1 MVQEPYIEPPPE
13 RIVASIICLDI
24 VRGTNYLLESLGIDR
39 RIRSISEFASPVLI
53 PIYEKICSCQLNDV
67 RTPVRNLADEIHNIQ
82 CVINALCFDTVEF
95 DLSHISGEQVANGD
109 LYAMEDLV
117 EILTDVYHWIKNDR
131 QEGDEIAHG
140 TRIQVP
146 PLSSD
151 RSSVQASSL
160 GAQIAQLADRRRA
173 FGNDIAAANSLVY
186 TEISPIVSPSNS
198 PTTRRR
204 QQENIEHD
212 TVVEDLQEKY
222 QALLC
227 RFEQTVQMSS
237 EVLNLSRLSQDTPS
251 TTASDLRLL
260 LNDLTN
266 DKYNKKQQSKRN
278 DAPMM
283 SNKKEYDDI
292 EDDLAL
298 ILNDKQSQQTP
309 KPIKPNDTHEQTKP
323 KLQDSLITTSTT
335 TIGRNR
341 LNHSDEFYQI
351 RNHLQEQYNLKSNLN
366 HFLEQ
371 NFNDDLDDYKSTRTL
386 LQNKKERHDMQ
397 HHEIDTSTLR
407 LNEHQFQLHR
417 SHSASSKIRQ
427 NSLQKGFLRASTNTL
442 NVRPIVHKDEFND
455 STTITDN
462 DTPTN
467 IKTTNKHRLLLGNEH
482 DIVQVLNEQFPGIY
496 VSTEMQAK
504 LNEQFSKHID
514 NVFKSRIELLNTKQG
529 NMNDVEKVK
538 EKHDQMTEIL
548 RKELGSL
555 QRQQDIQ
562 LKQSAERILKSKVR
576 DQRIQQARVRRYFQ
590 QYCLDQRKRLLKKRT
605 NEELILKQAYKDS
618 IRIQRERLHEMK
630 KYKQE
635 YNGLFLARYRNQL
648 ESLENYYQQRLNMF
662 KELEQ
667 KESVIQ
673 RTNDREDKLE
683 LNKQRVQL
691 RKQLESDIKQ
701 LQDQLSQNDDYIHY
715 RQLDLERLKENLTQA
730 RITTKV

>member
-1 MVQEPYIEPPPE
+1 MVQESHIEPSPE
-13 RIVASIICLDI
+13 RIDI
-24 VRGTNYLLESLGIDR
+24 VRGTNYLLESLGINR
-39 RIRSISEFASPVLI
+39 RIRSVTEFASPVLI
-53 PIYEKICSCQLNDV
+53 PIYEEICSFRLNDV

-109 LYAMEDLV
+109 LYAMEDLL
-117 EILTDVYHWIKNDR
+117 EILTDVYHWIKND
-131 QEGDEIAHG
+131 QEQAPQTGLHIAG
-140 TRIQVP
+140 
-146 PLSSD
+146 LSSD
-151 RSSVQASSL
+151 RSSVPPPSL

-173 FGNDIAAANSLVY
+173 FGHDIVAPNSLVY

-198 PTTRRR
+198 PTRKY
-204 QQENIEHD
+204 QQESIEHD
-212 TVVEDLQEKY
+212 TAVEDLQEKY
-222 QALLC
+222 QSLLR

-237 EVLNLSRLSQDTPS
+237 DALNLSRISQDTPS
-251 TTASDLRLL
+251 TKTSDLRLL
-260 LNDLTN
+260 LNDLNGDKKTQIKHN
-266 DKYNKKQQSKRN
+266 DTFNVDNVKTYG
-278 DAPMM
+278 
-283 SNKKEYDDI
+283 DI

-298 ILNDKQSQQTP
+298 LLNDKSP
-309 KPIKPNDTHEQTKP
+309 KQKTKSNDNLHETKP
-323 KLQDSLITTSTT
+323 KLQESMMTTSTNT
-335 TIGRNR
+335 LGRNR

-351 RNHLQEQYNLKSNLN
+351 RAQLHEQYNLKSNLN

-371 NFNDDLDDYKSTRTL
+371 HFNDDLDDYKSTRTL
-386 LQNKKERHDMQ
+386 LQNKKDQHAMQ

-407 LNEHQFQLHR
+407 LNENQNRPHR
-417 SHSASSKIRQ
+417 SHSAISKTKHVSSK
-427 NSLQKGFLRASTNTL
+427 KGFLRSSSNTL
-442 NVRPIVHKDEFND
+442 SVRPIVHKHDFNE
-455 STTITDN
+455 STTLTDN
-462 DTPTN
+462 ELPTN
-467 IKTTNKHRLLLGNEH
+467 VKITNKHRLLLGNEH
-482 DIVQVLNEQFPGIY
+482 DIVEVLNEQFPGIY
-496 VSTEMQAK
+496 VSNEMQAK

-514 NVFKSRIELLNTKQG
+514 NVFKSRMELLNAQQG
-529 NMNDVEKVK
+529 NTNDLEVAKQ
-538 EKHDQMTEIL
+538 KHDQMTDIL
-548 RKELGSL
+548 RKELSTL

-562 LKQSAERILKSKVR
+562 LKQSAERILKSKIR

-635 YNGLFLARYRNQL
+635 YNGLFHARYRNQL
-648 ESLENYYQQRLNMF
+648 ESLENYYRQRLDMF
-662 KELEQ
+662 KEIEE
-667 KESVIQ
+667 KESALQ

-683 LNKQRVQL
+683 LNKQRLQL

-701 LQDQLSQNDDYIHY
+701 LQDQLNQNDDYVHF

>member
-13 RIVASIICLDI
+13 RIDI

-39 RIRSISEFASPVLI
+39 RIRSISEFTSPVLI

-82 CVINALCFDTVEF
+82 CVVNALCFDTVDF

-109 LYAMEDLV
+109 LYAMEDLL

-131 QEGDEIAHG
+131 QESDGIAHK
-140 TRIQVP
+140 TQPQIP
-146 PLSSD
+146 SLNSD

-160 GAQIAQLADRRRA
+160 GAQIAQLADRRRT
-173 FGNDIAAANSLVY
+173 FGNDIAAPNSLVY
-186 TEISPIVSPSNS
+186 TEISPIVSPSSS

-204 QQENIEHD
+204 QQENIQHD
-212 TVVEDLQEKY
+212 TVEDLQEKY
-222 QALLC
+222 QALLR
-227 RFEQTVQMSS
+227 RFEQTVQISS
-237 EVLNLSRLSQDTPS
+237 DALNLSRLSQDASSAIT
-251 TTASDLRLL
+251 SDLRLL

-266 DKYNKKQQSKRN
+266 NKNDQKQQNKQN
-278 DAPMM
+278 DIPTI
-283 SNKKEYDDI
+283 SYKKEYDDI

-298 ILNDKQSQQTP
+298 ILNDKQPQQAP
-309 KPIKPNDTHEQTKP
+309 KPIKSNDTHEQIKP
-323 KLQDSLITTSTT
+323 KLEDSVITASTT

-351 RNHLQEQYNLKSNLN
+351 RSQLQENYNLKSNLN

-371 NFNDDLDDYKSTRTL
+371 HFNDDLDDYKSTRIL
-386 LQNKKERHDMQ
+386 LQNNKERHDMQ

-407 LNEHQFQLHR
+407 LNEHQIRSHR
-417 SHSASSKIRQ
+417 SHSASSKLRQ

-442 NVRPIVHKDEFND
+442 NVQPIVHKHEFDD

-462 DTPTN
+462 DIPTN
-467 IKTTNKHRLLLGNEH
+467 VQRTNKHRLLLGNEH
-482 DIVQVLNEQFPGIY
+482 DIIEVLNEQFPGIY

-514 NVFKSRIELLNTKQG
+514 SVFKTRVELLNTQQG
-529 NMNDVEKVK
+529 NMNDLEKVK
-538 EKHDQMTEIL
+538 QKHDQMTEIL
-548 RKELGSL
+548 RKDLNTL

-562 LKQSAERILKSKVR
+562 LKHSAERILKSKIR

-590 QYCLDQRKRLLKKRT
+590 EYCLDQRKRLLKKRT

-630 KYKQE
+630 KYKQD

-648 ESLENYYQQRLNMF
+648 ESLENYYRQRLDMF

-667 KESVIQ
+667 KESAIQ
-673 RTNDREDKLE
+673 RANDREDKLE
-683 LNKQRVQL
+683 LNKQRLQL

-701 LQDQLSQNDDYIHY
+701 LQDQLNQNDDYIHY

>member
-13 RIVASIICLDI
+13 RIDI
-24 VRGTNYLLESLGIDR
+24 VHGTNYLLESLGIDR

-82 CVINALCFDTVEF
+82 SVINALCFDTVEF

-109 LYAMEDLV
+109 LYAMEDLL

-131 QEGDEIAHG
+131 QESDEIAHKAR
-140 TRIQVP
+140 TQVL
-146 PLSSD
+146 PLNSD

-173 FGNDIAAANSLVY
+173 FGNDIAAPNSLVY
-186 TEISPIVSPSNS
+186 TEISPIVSPSSS
-198 PTTRRR
+198 PATRRH
-204 QQENIEHD
+204 QQQNIEHD

-222 QALLC
+222 QALLR
-227 RFEQTVQMSS
+227 RFEQTVQTSS
-237 EVLNLSRLSQDTPS
+237 DALNLSRLSQDAPS
-251 TTASDLRLL
+251 TTTSDLRLL

-266 DKYNKKQQSKRN
+266 NKNDKKQQDKHT
-278 DAPMM
+278 DAPTI

-298 ILNDKQSQQTP
+298 ILNDKQPQQAP
-309 KPIKPNDTHEQTKP
+309 KPIKSHDTHEQAKP
-323 KLQDSLITTSTT
+323 KSQDSIITTTTT

-351 RNHLQEQYNLKSNLN
+351 RSQLQEQYNLKSNLN
-366 HFLEQ
+366 HVLERH
-371 NFNDDLDDYKSTRTL
+371 FNDDLDDYKSTKTL
-386 LQNKKERHDMQ
+386 LQNNKERHDMQ

-407 LNEHQFQLHR
+407 LNEHQIRSHR
-417 SHSASSKIRQ
+417 SHSASSKLRQ

-442 NVRPIVHKDEFND
+442 NVRPIVHKHEFND
-455 STTITDN
+455 SITLTDN
-462 DTPTN
+462 DIPTN
-467 IKTTNKHRLLLGNEH
+467 VKTTNKHRLLLGNEH
-482 DIVQVLNEQFPGIY
+482 DIIQVLNEQFPGIY

-504 LNEQFSKHID
+504 LTEQFSKHID
-514 NVFKSRIELLNTKQG
+514 SLFKSRVELLNAQQG
-529 NMNDVEKVK
+529 NMNDLEKVK
-538 EKHDQMTEIL
+538 QKHDQTTEIL

-562 LKQSAERILKSKVR
+562 LKQSAERILKSKIR

-590 QYCLDQRKRLLKKRT
+590 QHCLDQRKRLLKKRT

-618 IRIQRERLHEMK
+618 INIQRERLHEMK

-635 YNGLFLARYRNQL
+635 YNALFLARYRNQL
-648 ESLENYYQQRLNMF
+648 ESLENYYRQRLDMF
-662 KELEQ
+662 KEVEQ
-667 KESVIQ
+667 KESAIQ
-673 RTNDREDKLE
+673 RANDREDKLE
-683 LNKQRVQL
+683 LNKQRLQL

-701 LQDQLSQNDDYIHY
+701 LQDQLNQNDDYIHY